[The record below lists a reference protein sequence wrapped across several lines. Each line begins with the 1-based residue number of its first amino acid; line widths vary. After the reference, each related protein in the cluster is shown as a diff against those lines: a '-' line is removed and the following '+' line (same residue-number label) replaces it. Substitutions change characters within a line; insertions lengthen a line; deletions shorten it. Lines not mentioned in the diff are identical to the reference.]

1 MTLSNKN
8 KLNELTQAV
17 FERFP
22 LYQAKA
28 TQLKDIRSQSASR
41 DFRYAFGRSVN
52 FTFFDLRQD
61 NNDYNF
67 LLMIDVI
74 LGIKLS
80 IRFFIRASDNQFL
93 LYPIFSKDKPS
104 HINESIF
111 SQFLNVDLTKTAS
124 LDDFVLF
131 CLGDIRNTFDER
143 VGDIRIV
150 DSADFLKDLP
160 LYSYPPVYSFANGRP
175 FVDNAEYKICNEST
189 SFFKDEVDGLVKI
202 FLPHLTSLSD
212 DEIYNIRSCPEIFIT
227 KRLNTEI
234 YNGFYFINERNEVL
248 WLELDDSLISEKAIL
263 DNGGFINKGF
273 LLANKDYKSESDD
286 LPFLKDDI
294 CFIDNDIFRHYCD
307 IATEYIQNVE
317 LDKLHSFTCDLN
329 FVELRKNLID
339 KIKLSNKIYDSVLS
353 DLDALIKELENDR

>member
-1 MTLSNKN
+1 MTLSNRN
-8 KLNELTQAV
+8 KLNELTQVV

-22 LYQAKA
+22 LYQAKT

-41 DFRYAFGRSVN
+41 DFRYTFGRSVN

-67 LLMIDVI
+67 LLMVDVI

-80 IRFFIRASDNQFL
+80 LRFFIRESNNQFL
-93 LYPIFSKDKPS
+93 LYPIFSKDKSS
-104 HINESIF
+104 HLNENIF
-111 SQFLNVDLTKTAS
+111 SQFLNVDLTKSNS
-124 LDDFVLF
+124 LDYFAIF
-131 CLGDIRNTFDER
+131 CLGNIRNAFDEQ

-189 SFFKDEVDGLVKI
+189 SFFKDEVDGLAKI

-212 DEIYNIRSCPEIFIT
+212 DEIYNIISCPEIFIT

-234 YNGFYFINERNEVL
+234 HNGFYFINEHNEVL

-273 LLANKDYKSESDD
+273 LVANKDYKSESDGF
-286 LPFLKDDI
+286 PFLEDDI
-294 CFIDNDIFRHYCD
+294 CFTDKDIFRHYCD

-317 LDKLHSFTCDLN
+317 LEKLHSVTCDLN

-339 KIKLSNKIYDSVLS
+339 KIELSNKIYGSILS
-353 DLDALIKELENDR
+353 DLDALIDDLENDR

>member
-1 MTLSNKN
+1 MTLSNRN

-22 LYQAKA
+22 LYQAKT
-28 TQLKDIRSQSASR
+28 TQLKDIGHQPASR

-61 NNDYNF
+61 DNDCNF
-67 LLMIDVI
+67 LLMVDVI
-74 LGIKLS
+74 LEIKLS
-80 IRFFIRASDNQFL
+80 LRFFIKASNNQFL

-104 HINESIF
+104 YLNESIF
-111 SQFLNVDLTKTAS
+111 SQFLNVDLTNSDS

-131 CLGDIRNTFDER
+131 CLGDIKNTFDER

-175 FVDNAEYKICNEST
+175 FVDNTEYKICNEST
-189 SFFKDEVDGLVKI
+189 SFLKDEVDGLIQI

-212 DEIYNIRSCPEIFIT
+212 DEIYNIRSCPDIFIT

-234 YNGFYFINERNEVL
+234 YNGFYFINEHNEVL
-248 WLELDDSLISEKAIL
+248 WLE
-263 DNGGFINKGF
+263 
-273 LLANKDYKSESDD
+273 
-286 LPFLKDDI
+286 
-294 CFIDNDIFRHYCD
+294 
-307 IATEYIQNVE
+307 
-317 LDKLHSFTCDLN
+317 
-329 FVELRKNLID
+329 
-339 KIKLSNKIYDSVLS
+339 
-353 DLDALIKELENDR
+353 

>member
-80 IRFFIRASDNQFL
+80 LRFFIRALDNQFL

-104 HINESIF
+104 HLNESIF
-111 SQFLNVDLTKTAS
+111 SQFLNVDLTKSDS
-124 LDDFVLF
+124 LNDFAIF
-131 CLGDIRNTFDER
+131 CLGDIRNAFDEQ

-150 DSADFLKDLP
+150 DSTDFLKDLP
-160 LYSYPPVYSFANGRP
+160 LYSYPPCLFFCEWTP
-175 FVDNAEYKICNEST
+175 FC
-189 SFFKDEVDGLVKI
+189 G
-202 FLPHLTSLSD
+202 
-212 DEIYNIRSCPEIFIT
+212 
-227 KRLNTEI
+227 
-234 YNGFYFINERNEVL
+234 
-248 WLELDDSLISEKAIL
+248 
-263 DNGGFINKGF
+263 
-273 LLANKDYKSESDD
+273 
-286 LPFLKDDI
+286 
-294 CFIDNDIFRHYCD
+294 
-307 IATEYIQNVE
+307 
-317 LDKLHSFTCDLN
+317 
-329 FVELRKNLID
+329 
-339 KIKLSNKIYDSVLS
+339 
-353 DLDALIKELENDR
+353 